1 MKRLTTNHGAWA
13 HGTKNKIMNKNV
25 QPAENYEALKIQ
37 FFAMKSMI
45 LCRDVEVEH
54 YRKKMQE
61 FDFRRI
67 IYLEAELASEREMNA
82 ILTDELEKLKKLK
95 S

>member
-1 MKRLTTNHGAWA
+1 
-13 HGTKNKIMNKNV
+13 
-25 QPAENYEALKIQ
+25 
-37 FFAMKSMI
+37 
-45 LCRDVEVEH
+45 
-54 YRKKMQE
+54 MQE